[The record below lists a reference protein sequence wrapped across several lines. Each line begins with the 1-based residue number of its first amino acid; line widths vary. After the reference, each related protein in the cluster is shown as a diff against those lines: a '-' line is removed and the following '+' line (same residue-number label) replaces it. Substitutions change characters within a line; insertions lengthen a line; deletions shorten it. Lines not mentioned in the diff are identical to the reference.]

1 MRELVFMLEEV
12 SAKACLESLL
22 PRFLD
27 PRIAP
32 RLVAFEGKQDLEKQ
46 LVKRLRGYI
55 NPNARFIVMRDQDNA
70 PDCKRIKRELL
81 DLCQSAGRRSVSL
94 VRVACRE
101 LETFYL
107 ADLQAVETT
116 FRLPGLALQQNKR
129 RFRQPDA
136 LGSPS
141 RELSLLTGG
150 AYQKVNGSRLLGK
163 RLDLG
168 NERSLSFKNMMRGI
182 RSMEADLLAMPDVD
196 TV

>member
-27 PRIAP
+27 PRISP

-81 DLCQSAGRRSVSL
+81 DLCQSADRRSVSL
-94 VRVACRE
+94 VRIACRE

-107 ADLQAVETT
+107 ADLQAVEMT

-141 RELSLLTGG
+141 RELSLLTRG